1 MNESAVVLGA
11 VAAVD
16 AEDVAVVDVVAVTIG
31 VVVEV
36 VAVATSADFWKN
48 ERLKRDRFS
57 IRSPRPMGLDSV
69 QEKEKRK

>member
-11 VAAVD
+11 VAAVG

-48 ERLKRDRFS
+48 
-57 IRSPRPMGLDSV
+57 
-69 QEKEKRK
+69 